1 MSRFIGLDVHRDF
14 CEVAIS
20 EGGRARSAGRVA
32 TRRDQLELFAAS
44 LAPSDRVVLEATGN
58 ALAIAGILAAHVAEV
73 GLAHPKRLRAISH
86 AKIKTER
93 FDARVL
99 AELLAAGL
107 IPLVWVPDE
116 RTRALRR
123 LIARRRGVVKRRTQ
137 VKNEAQAVLHR
148 NLVERP
154 KIADLF
160 GAKGGAW
167 LATVRVADDEQ
178 LTLDGALRQLD
189 FLDAEL
195 ARLDREIAR
204 RVVNDPDVRRLMTI
218 PGVNVTPAATLR
230 AAIGNVRRFPTARH
244 LVGYL
249 GLHPT
254 VRPPARFP
262 GPPPP
267 PPPAGHRPPPPRTH
281 LQGGLGRRPP
291 RARRGRLV
299 GGEGTRAAARVRAA
313 RVGPPRRAGRG
324 GGRRAQA
331 HRAGLAS
338 AHQRRGLRL
347 PAPRDRRAQAAAAR
361 AHRRRAAPQARSQ
374 APDRVGA
381 ERPASGRAPSHRAG
395 RTRLPP
401 ARRRPAGQRPEGG
414 CGRDTG
420 ARISKA
426 LEGQGRAAGH
436 KLLTP
441 ALRHV
446 SHPHP
451 CRSLPQGART
461 RQAIRLSQ

>member
-20 EGGRARSAGRVA
+20 EGGRARSAGRAA
-32 TRRDQLELFAAS
+32 TRPGRLELFRAS
-44 LAPSDRVVLEATGN
+44 PAPADCVVLEATGN
-58 ALAIAGILAAHVAEV
+58 ALAIARIVAPHVAEV
-73 GLAHPKRLRAISH
+73 VLAHPTRLRAISH
-86 AKIKTER
+86 AKIKTDR

-107 IPLVWVPDE
+107 IPVVWGPDE

-123 LIARRRGVVKRRTQ
+123 LIARRRGGVKRRTQ

-160 GAKGGAW
+160 GAKGRAW

-189 FLDAEL
+189 FLDGEL

-254 VRPPARFP
+254 VRQSGNGHARHGRTSKEGSAAARHVLVEAAWSAARAP
-262 GPPPP
+262 GP
-267 PPPAGHRPPPPRTH
+267 
-281 LQGGLGRRPP
+281 
-291 RARRGRLV
+291 
-299 GGEGTRAAARVRAA
+299 AARVRAA

-347 PAPRDRRAQAAAAR
+347 PASRDRRAQAAAAR

-401 ARRRPAGQRPEGG
+401 ARRRLAGQRPQGG

-451 CRSLPQGART
+451 SRSLPQGART
-461 RQAIRLSQ
+461 RQAV